1 MHDSGTPYLH
11 LKPWACGLILV
22 LSCAVTL
29 NGQGATSLKKMPRCL
44 HGKQES
50 SDFDISIHK
59 AECNKDV
66 LHLADEDSVR
76 QAEGK
81 LRLTQAHIEFIG
93 CAPAPFSTSILN
105 EQAPVSVSNSLSDR

>member
-1 MHDSGTPYLH
+1 MHDSGTTTFTFETM
-11 LKPWACGLILV
+11 GLRPNPGLELRSDV
-22 LSCAVTL
+22 ESS
-29 NGQGATSLKKMPRCL
+29 GRHQPKKMPRYL

-81 LRLTQAHIEFIG
+81 LRLTQAHI
-93 CAPAPFSTSILN
+93 
-105 EQAPVSVSNSLSDR
+105 NSLDVRLHPSRLASLMSNPRFGF